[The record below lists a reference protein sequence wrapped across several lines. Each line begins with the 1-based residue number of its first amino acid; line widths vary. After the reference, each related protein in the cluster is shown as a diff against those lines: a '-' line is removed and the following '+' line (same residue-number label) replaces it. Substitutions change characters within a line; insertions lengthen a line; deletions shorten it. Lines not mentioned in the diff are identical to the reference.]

1 MKTFD
6 SPYGET
12 YKTNN
17 HILLRKPET
26 LTNTGIPNKTQPE
39 TIRKQQEEPGK
50 VDSAIGENLQNQHNS
65 PYGQPLMLAMKTN

>member
-1 MKTFD
+1 MPTLLITMKTFD

-12 YKTNN
+12 YKTSN

-39 TIRKQQEEPGK
+39 TIRINKKNPEKLIP
-50 VDSAIGENLQNQHNS
+50 
-65 PYGQPLMLAMKTN
+65 P

>member
-1 MKTFD
+1 MKTIKLFD

-12 YKTNN
+12 YKTGN

-39 TIRKQQEEPGK
+39 TIRINKKNPEKLIP
-50 VDSAIGENLQNQHNS
+50 
-65 PYGQPLMLAMKTN
+65 P